1 MVTDLNCEYLGL
13 SRLCL
18 MESAGKSLAEEIGK
32 IAVYT
37 FSKPVKIIIFA
48 GSGGNAGDAFVATRY
63 LLNKGY
69 DVDIYMLTQ
78 ENKIKSN
85 DAKSNFKILENL
97 KPRLSHL
104 KIYNLATVEDINSC
118 ELVNSDEFSDFIIID
133 AILGTGIKGKLRDK
147 VRRAIEV
154 INESKGLKISVDIPS
169 GMNALTGKIEDLA
182 VKPDYTISFHKIKTG
197 VRISDEEKVGGL
209 VTADIGIPFEAEYFI
224 NYGDMIKLNKRS
236 NKSHKGNNGKVLVI
250 GGSKD
255 YFGAPAISGMAAI
268 SSGVDLVYIVAPE
281 SASMAIKS
289 FSPDLIVKSLEGDYL
304 SLKHLDEILKLSNSV
319 DAVLIGPGASIN
331 DETAKLFNV
340 LITKIKKPIVLD
352 ADALKQ
358 VEISLIK
365 DRKDIIL
372 TPHLS
377 EFKSLFKV
385 KNDLK
390 LDIDT
395 YDFNKVDENITEF
408 QKITNSID
416 ASVIVKGKY
425 DLILFKNKFKIN
437 KTGNPGMTVGGTG
450 DALAGISVSL
460 FAQGLNSFD
469 ASSLASFINGLAGD
483 KAYEDK
489 GYAFSA
495 SDLISNIGFVIKDG
509 LY

>member
-1 MVTDLNCEYLGL
+1 
-13 SRLCL
+13 
-18 MESAGKSLAEEIGK
+18 
-32 IAVYT
+32 
-37 FSKPVKIIIFA
+37 
-48 GSGGNAGDAFVATRY
+48 
-63 LLNKGY
+63 
-69 DVDIYMLTQ
+69 
-78 ENKIKSN
+78 
-85 DAKSNFKILENL
+85 
-97 KPRLSHL
+97 
-104 KIYNLATVEDINSC
+104 
-118 ELVNSDEFSDFIIID
+118 
-133 AILGTGIKGKLRDK
+133 
-147 VRRAIEV
+147 
-154 INESKGLKISVDIPS
+154 
-169 GMNALTGKIEDLA
+169 MNALTGKIEDLA

-250 GGSKD
+250 GESKD

-358 VEISLIK
+358 VKISLIK

-416 ASVIVKGKY
+416 TSVIVKGQY
-425 DLILFKNKFKIN
+425 DLILFKNKYR
-437 KTGNPGMTVGGTG
+437 GG
-450 DALAGISVSL
+450 SH
-460 FAQGLNSFD
+460 
-469 ASSLASFINGLAGD
+469 
-483 KAYEDK
+483 
-489 GYAFSA
+489 
-495 SDLISNIGFVIKDG
+495 
-509 LY
+509 